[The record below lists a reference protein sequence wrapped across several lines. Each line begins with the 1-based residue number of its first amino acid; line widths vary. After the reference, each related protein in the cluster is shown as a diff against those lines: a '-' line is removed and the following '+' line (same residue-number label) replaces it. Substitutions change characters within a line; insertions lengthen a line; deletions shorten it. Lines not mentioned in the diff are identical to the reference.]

1 MLLFQQ
7 VLFNKNTKMYFFEHY
22 FQTIVKYD
30 LINKFKYKNIK
41 KLPKLRKIV
50 LNFSC
55 KNSDTK
61 QLALTMTALELI
73 TLQKGILTVTK
84 KSNVI
89 LKLKKGEPIGC
100 KVVLRKTNM
109 YNFLFKILNEILPKI
124 NKFKKFNIKQ
134 NRNNNSKIN
143 TFSFKLKNTLNF
155 LELEKNYYIYQNLPF
170 LNVTF
175 VTNRISFCEF
185 IFLFQSFK
193 MSSHI

>member
-1 MLLFQQ
+1 
-7 VLFNKNTKMYFFEHY
+7 MYFFEHY

>member
-61 QLALTMTALELI
+61 QLALAMTALELI